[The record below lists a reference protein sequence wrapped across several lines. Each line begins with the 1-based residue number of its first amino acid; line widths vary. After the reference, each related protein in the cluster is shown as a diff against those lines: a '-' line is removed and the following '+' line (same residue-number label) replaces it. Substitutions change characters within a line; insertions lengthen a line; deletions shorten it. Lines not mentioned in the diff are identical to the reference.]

1 VVHERDDPRTGVGR
15 CVRGS
20 YRPGDTSV
28 PPRERGVVD
37 DPRPVV
43 GVSGVAHPVGDS
55 GLGLGAAM

>member
-1 VVHERDDPRTGVGR
+1 MSEMTLVLGVGG

-43 GVSGVAHPVGDS
+43 GVRGVAHPVGDS